1 MVETTTITQTDIQDL
16 ITDDPLTK
24 RHFAIQ
30 QLQSS
35 ELSWKEYMNT
45 LTPEPRNKK
54 KNEPMQGKE
63 VENCGMQ
70 IKIWRMHA
78 DEKK

>member
-30 QLQSS
+30 QLQSG

-45 LTPEPRNKK
+45 LTPEEQEERNYARERGRK
-54 KNEPMQGKE
+54 
-63 VENCGMQ
+63 
-70 IKIWRMHA
+70 W
-78 DEKK
+78 